1 MINELKQDMVCI
13 DLGSNIG
20 YYAVIE
26 SNMSWRVWKNFC
38 YRTIPNKFSN
48 TKIKFRKSKKE

>member
-26 SNMSWRVWKNFC
+26 SNIIGESG
-38 YRTIPNKFSN
+38 
-48 TKIKFRKSKKE
+48 KILP